1 MKEKTDKLR
10 EKNVRRIVIK
20 ELPHFWL
27 YSVLSVIMSLVIE
40 LVGLIPP
47 ILMQRI
53 IDIAIPSKNIRSI
66 LIAIVWFCAIPLIST
81 ILTTFYRYILAIS
94 CRKFGQRL
102 SIKGFQ
108 NLIYQPISYFD
119 YTNSS
124 ELATYC
130 RSEALNYVIFWV
142 IDIPQLLST
151 MLIGILV
158 LGYVVSLNWLIGL
171 FLLLYIPFSFFPSNH
186 FAVKVKDFSKRIIQN
201 NAAMNQI
208 VNDTFKGIKFVKSMA
223 LEKVQIKKLEE
234 VNADSVSIWSKV
246 AVYDNLS
253 GLWTDN
259 FSDTI
264 FTGLTF
270 GVASIL
276 VATDHMSLGMLVIIL
291 NYTAKFLKAAKQLT
305 HTNYHF
311 KSQLGA
317 YEKLFDIL
325 LMKPAESNGTETFQF
340 QNSICFRDVCFSYEE
355 ERGDILKG
363 LQLNINQ
370 GEWLGI
376 MGHSGAGKT
385 TIFDLLLQFYQPRS
399 GNIFVD
405 GKDLQAFDCQDLRQK
420 ITKVSQDT
428 FLFPG
433 TIRENLCIVNPAATE
448 DDLWSALNS
457 VCLKEF
463 VQQLACG
470 LDTVIGENGL
480 LLSGGER
487 QRLGLAQGLLRK
499 SEVIL
504 LDEVTA
510 NIDAEAEATIMDI
523 LAELKKERHLTIL
536 SISHRLDFLSCTD
549 RIVILEDG
557 KVQEKM
563 KYTDLK
569 NKRI

>member
-1 MKEKTDKLR
+1 MSNKTDKAK
-10 EKNVRRIVIK
+10 EKNVRRMVIK
-20 ELPHFWL
+20 ELPHFWI
-27 YSVLSVIMSLVIE
+27 YSVLSAFMALALQLI
-40 LVGLIPP
+40 GLIPP
-47 ILMQRI
+47 ILMQKI

-66 LIAIVWFCAIPLIST
+66 LIAILWFCAIPLIST
-81 ILTTFYRYILAIS
+81 VLTTLYKYILAIS
-94 CRKFGQRL
+94 CRKFGQQL

-119 YTNSS
+119 HTNSS

-130 RSEALNYVIFWV
+130 RNEAMSYVIFWV
-142 IDIPQLLST
+142 IDIPQLIATILGGIVVICYVMYLS
-151 MLIGILV
+151 
-158 LGYVVSLNWLIGL
+158 WLIGL

-186 FAVKVKDFSKRIIQN
+186 FATKVKSFSERIIEN

-208 VNDTFKGIKFVKSMA
+208 VNDTFKGIKFVKSMV
-223 LEKVQIKKLEE
+223 LEKIQVKKLET

-246 AVYDNLS
+246 SVYDNLS
-253 GLWTDN
+253 GLWVDN

-264 FTGLTF
+264 FTGVTF
-270 GVASIL
+270 GIAAVL
-276 VATDHMSLGMLVIIL
+276 VVMDQMSLGMLIIIL
-291 NYTAKFLKAAKQLT
+291 NYTAKFLSAAKQLT

-311 KSQLGA
+311 KSQLGT
-317 YEKLFDIL
+317 YDRLFDIL
-325 LMKPAESNGTETFQF
+325 LMNPVEGGGTEPFQF
-340 QNSICFRDVCFSYEE
+340 QNSICFRDVFFSYEE

-363 LQLNINQ
+363 LELDIRQ

-399 GNIFVD
+399 GRVLVD
-405 GKDLQAFDCQDLRQK
+405 GRDLQNIDCRDLRQK

-433 TIRENLCIVNPAATE
+433 TIRENLQMVSPEATE
-448 DDLWSALNS
+448 SELWSVLDS

-463 VQQLACG
+463 VQRLADG
-470 LDTVIGENGL
+470 LDTAIGENGL

-499 SEVIL
+499 SKVIL

-510 NIDAEAEATIMDI
+510 NIDVEAENMIMHI
-523 LAELKKERHLTIL
+523 LSSLQKERRLTIL
-536 SISHRLDFLSCTD
+536 SVSHRLDFLACTD
-549 RIVILEDG
+549 RIIVLGDG
-557 KVQEKM
+557 KVQQETI
-563 KYTDLK
+563 YARLK
-569 NKRI
+569 DRE